1 MSTVDRKALRMLT
14 LLTALTIC
22 LAGCGGGGSDGG
34 SQPAPAQQPPET
46 PKAAPGADGGT
57 PGPTGSASIRGTVR
71 FEGEAPPERPVKMD
85 ADPGCAKK
93 HSTPPPSEA
102 LVLGE
107 NNGMS
112 HVLVR
117 VSGGLPGG
125 SYPPPSEAA
134 VLDQDGCRYVPH
146 VLGVMK
152 GQPIKVLNSDGLLH
166 NVHALPKV
174 NKEFNMA
181 MPGSRTET
189 EVTFSEAE
197 EMFKIKCD
205 VHPWMASYVAVMS
218 HPYFAVTGEDGKF
231 SIPNVPAGTY
241 TVEAWHEKLGT
252 QTGSVT
258 VGDGGASVDFKFSA
272 PAPKS

>member
-1 MSTVDRKALRMLT
+1 MRSTLRVCSITAILLAL
-14 LLTALTIC
+14 ALPA
-22 LAGCGGGGSDGG
+22 LAGSV
-34 SQPAPAQQPPET
+34 S
-46 PKAAPGADGGT
+46 
-57 PGPTGSASIRGTVR
+57 GTVTYD
-71 FEGEAPPERPVKMD
+71 GAVPKLPAIKMD

-93 HSTPPPSEA
+93 HATAPTSEM
-102 LVLGE
+102 LVLG
-107 NNGMS
+107 
-112 HVLVR
+112 
-117 VSGGLPGG
+117 SGNTMGNIFVQIKGIPAKD
-125 SYPPPSEAA
+125 YPAPSTAA
-134 VLDQDGCRYVPH
+134 VIDQHGCQYVPH

-152 GQPIKVLNSDGLLH
+152 GQKVTIKNSDGLLH